1 MKHATKPW
9 LKIFLLGGAL
19 LLAGASCHKTL
30 KSDLPVITLHMG
42 GREVQVEV
50 ANKPA
55 TRFSGLMYRR
65 ELDEDNGMLFIFPDS
80 ARRAFWMKNTLIPL
94 SVAFIDEK
102 GVIENI
108 LEMPPETEENFLSSG
123 PAKYVL
129 EMNKGWYDKRGVKAG
144 DAVLDVLKAPT
155 PTD

>member
-1 MKHATKPW
+1 M
-9 LKIFLLGGAL
+9 
-19 LLAGASCHKTL
+19 
-30 KSDLPVITLHMG
+30 PVFTLHMG

-65 ELDEDNGMLFIFPDS
+65 ELDEDTGMLFIFPDS

-108 LEMPPETEENFLSSG
+108 LEMPPETEQNFLSNG
-123 PAKYVL
+123 PAKFVL
-129 EMNKGWYDKRGVKAG
+129 EMNTGWYTKRGVKPG
-144 DAVLDVLKAPT
+144 DSILDVLKAPT
-155 PTD
+155 AVE

>member
-1 MKHATKPW
+1 MRPIDRHWVKVILLVSAV
-9 LKIFLLGGAL
+9 FLGGA
-19 LLAGASCHKTL
+19 SCRKTL
-30 KSDLPVITLHMG
+30 KSDLPVMTLHMG
-42 GREVQVEV
+42 GREVQVEI

-65 ELDEDNGMLFIFPDS
+65 ELGEDNGMLFVFPDS

-108 LEMPPETEENFLSSG
+108 LEMPPQTEENFLSKG
-123 PAKYVL
+123 PAKFVL
-129 EMNKGWYDKRGVKAG
+129 EMNSEWYAKRGVKPG
-144 DAVLDVLKAPT
+144 DSLPDVLKAP
-155 PTD
+155 DASE

>member
-1 MKHATKPW
+1 MKLNTKPW

-19 LLAGASCHKTL
+19 LLGGASCHKTL
-30 KSDLPVITLHMG
+30 KSDMPVFTLHMG

-65 ELDEDNGMLFIFPDS
+65 ELDEDTGMLFIFPDS

-108 LEMPPETEENFLSSG
+108 LEMPPETEQNFLSNG
-123 PAKYVL
+123 PAKFVL
-129 EMNKGWYDKRGVKAG
+129 EMNTGWYTKRGVKPG
-144 DAVLDVLKAPT
+144 DSILDVLKAPT
-155 PTD
+155 AVE